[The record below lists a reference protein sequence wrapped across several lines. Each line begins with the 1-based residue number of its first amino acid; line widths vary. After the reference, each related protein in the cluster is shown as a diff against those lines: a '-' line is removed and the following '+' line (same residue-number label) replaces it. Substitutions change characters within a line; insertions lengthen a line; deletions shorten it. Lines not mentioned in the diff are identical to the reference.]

1 MYELFFF
8 NHSAMNGNYSVLPIE
23 LLEKFHELSFKQS
36 CQECRW
42 MARSAFVLPWH
53 LSLGDLGAVTASLT
67 PRFSH
72 SLSVVENHKL
82 IHILVYTVYI
92 DYVHTHAR
100 IFNSSY
106 YISCMCM
113 CCC

>member
-42 MARSAFVLPWH
+42 RARSAFVLPWH

-92 DYVHTHAR
+92 DYAHTHTH

-106 YISCMCM
+106 YIS
-113 CCC
+113 

>member
-42 MARSAFVLPWH
+42 RARSAFVLPWH

-92 DYVHTHAR
+92 DYAHTHTH

>member
-36 CQECRW
+36 CQECRR
-42 MARSAFVLPWH
+42 MARSTFVLPWH

-67 PRFSH
+67 PRFSR
-72 SLSVVENHKL
+72 SLSFVENHKL
-82 IHILVYTVYI
+82 IHILVYIMYI
-92 DYVHTHAR
+92 DYAHTRVYLIVH
-100 IFNSSY
+100 I
-106 YISCMCM
+106 I
-113 CCC
+113 